1 LGVNNRN
8 ITLSI
13 NFYIKVLNFR
23 PFYSYSSSDHEAT
36 LLEVGVDLL
45 NGATEASIS
54 ERKVVDEGMG
64 PVLSSGIVHDLFKA
78 RVDDV
83 DLISTLELVS
93 FSIVAHNLEELG
105 LRLLF
110 VLLGHLSG
118 SDVIE
123 ILQPFEVGAGDTTT
137 VDEHIGGDN
146 DSTLEERVLSGVSGG
161 TVGTFEDGLAVERV
175 NITLVDRL
183 LGGSGDETVTR
194 LAHEGEWVVN
204 VLLGGTGETVK
215 GSVSNHV
222 VFDSLDI
229 ETFGVVDGGV
239 VLTDSG
245 DDGSFLLQELGG
257 PVSDGTESLNNKGLV
272 LASDGESDLIAERL
286 SVEEFLN
293 GVEDT
298 ESSGFSTSLNTTLL
312 DVLSS
317 AASFGVDILFT
328 SNLLVGIL
336 DPGHDLLVG
345 SHVRS
350 ETINGGTDEVLLDE
364 LHSVLSGDTLELSRG
379 ELLGVDLDSS
389 LGTTER
395 YISDGKLESH
405 ERSEGFDFLEID
417 VRRVSSTTFDGEFM
431 GGVLSSK
438 QMNTAL
444 DIISILGQGLVYC

>member
-1 LGVNNRN
+1 
-8 ITLSI
+8 
-13 NFYIKVLNFR
+13 
-23 PFYSYSSSDHEAT
+23 
-36 LLEVGVDLL
+36 
-45 NGATEASIS
+45 
-54 ERKVVDEGMG
+54 
-64 PVLSSGIVHDLFKA
+64 
-78 RVDDV
+78 
-83 DLISTLELVS
+83 
-93 FSIVAHNLEELG
+93 
-105 LRLLF
+105 
-110 VLLGHLSG
+110 
-118 SDVIE
+118 
-123 ILQPFEVGAGDTTT
+123 
-137 VDEHIGGDN
+137 
-146 DSTLEERVLSGVSGG
+146 
-161 TVGTFEDGLAVERV
+161 
-175 NITLVDRL
+175 
-183 LGGSGDETVTR
+183 
-194 LAHEGEWVVN
+194 
-204 VLLGGTGETVK
+204 
-215 GSVSNHV
+215 
-222 VFDSLDI
+222 
-229 ETFGVVDGGV
+229 
-239 VLTDSG
+239 
-245 DDGSFLLQELGG
+245 
-257 PVSDGTESLNNKGLV
+257 
-272 LASDGESDLIAERL
+272 L

-405 ERSEGFDFLEID
+405 ERSESFDFLEID
-417 VRRVSSTTFDGEFM
+417 VRRVSGTTFDGEFM